1 MLISPIYGSR
11 VYNKQNNNVHMKVYK
26 IADKGP
32 EWHPYKSH
40 GNYAELNTAAYW
52 MKNLGRNTQRGRFFF
67 GDITSGF
74 MV

>member
-11 VYNKQNNNVHMKVYK
+11 V
-26 IADKGP
+26 
-32 EWHPYKSH
+32 YKSH